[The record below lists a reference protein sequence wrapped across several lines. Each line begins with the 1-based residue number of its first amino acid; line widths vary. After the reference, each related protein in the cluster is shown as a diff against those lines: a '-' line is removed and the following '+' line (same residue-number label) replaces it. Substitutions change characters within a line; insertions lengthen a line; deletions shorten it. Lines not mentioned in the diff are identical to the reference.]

1 MNNVHL
7 LLLYQMRYAEVK
19 SAPDHVC
26 EYLRLWE
33 RIMESSETGKFTQKA
48 VLTRQRIIDTALQLF
63 ATKGYDQ
70 TTMRDIAAAADCSLG
85 LAYRYFASKEDLVL
99 ELYRWLAV
107 QLEELVLSLP
117 AASIADRFHH
127 LMRTLLMV
135 MAPHRLTLVALSG
148 AALNPLSR
156 AGVFGAE
163 GAEVRRRAQA
173 SYLILV
179 SGAKDAPRASQVDDL
194 ATLLYGLQLALVL
207 FWLQDLSTETR
218 QSEELLRFV
227 HELLG
232 RLRPLLRL
240 PWVAQLVV
248 RFVQIV
254 GPLLGQGERPAQKR
268 DRGITGE

>member
-1 MNNVHL
+1 
-7 LLLYQMRYAEVK
+7 
-19 SAPDHVC
+19 
-26 EYLRLWE
+26 
-33 RIMESSETGKFTQKA
+33 MEASETGKLTPKA
-48 VLTRQRIIDTALQLF
+48 VLTRQRILDTALHLF

-99 ELYRWLAV
+99 ELYRWLVV
-107 QLEELVLSLP
+107 QLEELVLVLP

-127 LMRTLLMV
+127 LMRALFAA

-163 GAEVRRRAQA
+163 GAEVRRRARA
-173 SYLILV
+173 SYLVVV
-179 SGAKDAPRASQVDDL
+179 SEAKDAPRASQTDDL

-207 FWLQDLSTETR
+207 FWLQDMSDGTR
-218 QSEELLRFV
+218 QTEELLLFI
-227 HELLG
+227 HELFG

-240 PWVAQLVV
+240 PWVTQTVARL
-248 RFVQIV
+248 VQIV
-254 GPLLGQGERPAQKR
+254 GPLLGQAGTANAK
-268 DRGITGE
+268 

>member
-1 MNNVHL
+1 
-7 LLLYQMRYAEVK
+7 
-19 SAPDHVC
+19 
-26 EYLRLWE
+26 
-33 RIMESSETGKFTQKA
+33 MESSETGKLTQKA
-48 VLTRQRIIDTALQLF
+48 ALTRQRIIDTALHLF

-107 QLEELVLSLP
+107 QLEELVLLLP
-117 AASIADRFHH
+117 VASTADRFHH
-127 LMRTLLMV
+127 LMRALLVV

-163 GAEVRRRAQA
+163 GAEVRRRARA
-173 SYLILV
+173 SYLVLV
-179 SGAKDAPRASQVDDL
+179 SGAKDVPRASQVDDL
-194 ATLLYGLQLALVL
+194 ATMLYGLQLALVL
-207 FWLQDLSTETR
+207 FWLQDLSNETH
-218 QSEELLRFV
+218 QTEELLLFV

-240 PWVAQLVV
+240 PWVAQIVARL
-248 RFVQIV
+248 VQIV
-254 GPLLGQGERPAQKR
+254 GPLLGQGELPAPKR
-268 DRGITGE
+268 DRGIPLE